1 MPATF
6 INAAL
11 VLLGSLLG
19 MLFKDHIGARFHS
32 ILTHALGLC
41 VLGIGISS
49 AVGTENTLCVIV
61 CMVLGT
67 ILGEALRIEDRLD
80 SVGEVLRKKLVH
92 GGGNTRFTEGFVT
105 ASVLFCVGSMAIMG
119 SMEAGIQ
126 GKYDILISKGGHRR
140 RYRHHIR
147 LRYGAGRGL
156 LRRPPPPLPR
166 RPHTSL
172 LLRGSF
178 LDPAAITEMSAVGG
192 TIIMGIAVNMLG
204 LGKGKIRVGNMLPA
218 IFPAAAVPPG
228 RISALQPADLIAHIV
243 PIVGTSFSLPPG
255 PPLLAGVLR
264 GIHRIQSPSPVFYAI
279 HKSFHFRIWRGSD
292 VQKSFELVLP
302 PVNSLKKELCF
313 GMSPG
318 FERRFSL
325 LPLAHRG
332 KETILIDAKSG
343 WESVKTQH
351 KEAAKYGICQS

>member
-126 GKYDILISKGGHRR
+126 SKYDILISKGVIDGVTA
-140 RYRHHIR
+140 ITF
-147 LRYGAGRGL
+147 ASAMGL
-156 LRRPPPPLPR
+156 GVAFSVVP
-166 RPHTSL
+166 L
-172 LLRGSF
+172 LLYQGGLTLLFSCVGPF

-218 IFPAAAVPPG
+218 IFLPLLHLPVE
-228 RISALQPADLIAHIV
+228 SLL
-243 PIVGTSFSLPPG
+243 SSLP
-255 PPLLAGVLR
+255 
-264 GIHRIQSPSPVFYAI
+264 I
-279 HKSFHFRIWRGSD
+279 
-292 VQKSFELVLP
+292 
-302 PVNSLKKELCF
+302 
-313 GMSPG
+313 
-318 FERRFSL
+318 
-325 LPLAHRG
+325 
-332 KETILIDAKSG
+332 
-343 WESVKTQH
+343 
-351 KEAAKYGICQS
+351 